1 MEELQKLKYEIK
13 VQDGWRTT
21 YPNSKAY
28 THTQKLVMS
37 RARLDQIYATEA
49 IIRTALDWDTEKP
62 GIDTD
67 HDLVSVKVT
76 NLEVPYIG
84 NGRWAMPSFLL
95 QD

>member
-1 MEELQKLKYEIK
+1 MEELQKLKHEIK

-21 YPNSKAY
+21 YPNSKEY

-37 RARLDQIYATEA
+37 RARLDWIYATEA
-49 IIRTALDWDTEKP
+49 IIRTALEWDTEKP

-67 HDLVSVKVT
+67 HDLVSIKVT
-76 NLEVPYIG
+76 NPEAPYIG